1 MMRTKNLVCAIAVL
15 FAAFVYAP
23 VFHAASDPAKDTDAR
38 MVDAKVVEV
47 NDKHISV
54 IARTGV
60 EHVIATNAE
69 DTRVTLKGKRIAF
82 KKIHVGDIVTVELDA
97 TSQLKFARR
106 IVVAEPSDSTLASIK
121 E

>member
-1 MMRTKNLVCAIAVL
+1 MRRKSLACVIAVL
-15 FAAFVYAP
+15 ISAVVYAP
-23 VFHAASDPAKDTDAR
+23 ALAASDPTEDTDAR
-38 MVDAKVVEV
+38 MIDAKVVEL

-60 EHVIATNAE
+60 EHVIATDAS

-82 KKIHVGDIVTVELDA
+82 KKLRVGDIVTVELDA

-106 IVVAEPSDSTLASIK
+106 IVIADQAGSTLASNRD
-121 E
+121 

>member
-1 MMRTKNLVCAIAVL
+1 MRRKSLACLIAVL
-15 FAAFVYAP
+15 ISAVVYAP
-23 VFHAASDPAKDTDAR
+23 ALAASDAPEDTDAR
-38 MVDAKVVEV
+38 MIDARVVEL

-60 EHVIATNAE
+60 EHVIATDAA

-82 KKIHVGDIVTVELDA
+82 KKLRVGDIVTVELDA

-106 IVVAEPSDSTLASIK
+106 IVVADQAGSTLASNRD
-121 E
+121 